1 MSTRVLVKLG
11 DKNKNINNTDIE
23 FYIDSTLEPH
33 LSINRVW
40 EILDKHSLSPSQDAI
55 DFFRFSAAVYACDLR
70 IKRSNGYDGWTR
82 QIELH
87 FPVINFDKW
96 NACSSDIEELLSF
109 LTGDLWS
116 INFYETEFKRPKPVA
131 YEEIYNRI
139 NTNKVS
145 LFSGGLDSY
154 IGVSDL
160 LSKDE
165 SIYCVS
171 HYDDT
176 SSNHAK
182 PAQDRCFG
190 QLKDLYTSQEF
201 EHLNFYA
208 NVPTDISDEKENTT
222 RSRSIIFIGLGT
234 LVASALNGDNK
245 LYVPENGFIALNIPL
260 GHSRIGSFTTRTT
273 HPHVITTINK
283 ILDNLSIDVS
293 VKNPYYYQTK
303 GEMIQNMENREDV
316 LDTLGET
323 MSCAHPAQRRYED
336 RKEGGI
342 GHCGYCYPC
351 LIRRAAME
359 KNNIDDASKY
369 TYDVSQQNEID
380 ELTKGKKKD
389 LNGLY
394 NAIER
399 LDHINKSIVL
409 KPGHIDTDTYDIG
422 KLYSMYT
429 NGLNE
434 IDLLLP

>member
-11 DKNKNINNTDIE
+11 DENKNINNTDIE
-23 FYIDSTLEPH
+23 FFIDSTFEPH
-33 LSINRVW
+33 LSINKVW
-40 EILDKHSLSPSQDAI
+40 EILDKNSLSPSQEAI
-55 DFFRFSAAVYACDLR
+55 DFFRLSAAIYACDLR

-87 FPVINFDKW
+87 FPVKNIEKW
-96 NACSSDIEELLSF
+96 DTCSSDIEELLSF

-116 INFYETEFKRPKPVA
+116 IDFYETEFERPEAVS
-131 YEEIYNRI
+131 YEEASERI
-139 NTNKVS
+139 NTNTVS

-154 IGVSDL
+154 IGVNDL
-160 LSKDE
+160 LSKNE
-165 SIYCVS
+165 AIYCVS

-182 PAQDRCFG
+182 PAQDECFS
-190 QLKDLYTSQEF
+190 QLQDLYPSQEF

-208 NVPTDISDEKENTT
+208 NVPTNISDEKENTT

-234 LVASALNGDNK
+234 LVASALDGDNK

-283 ILDNLSIDVS
+283 ILGHLSVDVS
-293 VKNPYYYQTK
+293 VTNPYFYQTK

-316 LDTLGET
+316 LDTLSGT

-351 LIRRAAME
+351 LIRRAAMN
-359 KNNIDDASKY
+359 KNNIDDVSQY

-380 ELTKGKKKD
+380 ELSKGKKKD

-399 LDHINKSIVL
+399 LDHTNKSIVL
-409 KPGHIDTDTYDIG
+409 KPGPIDIDIYDIE
-422 KLYSMYT
+422 KFYKMYT

-434 IDLLLP
+434 IDSLLP